1 LKAFSLSLP
10 YCCDQLL
17 LLNPNTS
24 PRRFAF
30 TGWHELSHHL
40 FKEAQNGDLEAFLFE
55 CTDGNHEKSRD
66 LEENLCFKAAALLL
80 MPTHI
85 LNEVVMQSSYS
96 PIAVFELADRT
107 GASIEAAMRRVIWSR
122 SINTHAV
129 LMDSNGYVVS
139 SVESGRRA
147 KFSVGYQFNIKAE
160 HPLRT
165 RAFIPLIEER
175 FEANVPFKHSPHI
188 WNSKVIA
195 AANSD
200 VSRILAFF
208 MCHYP
213 NEAPGQGNLF

>member
-1 LKAFSLSLP
+1 VISEFTPHNKINHSVLAKSEL
-10 YCCDQLL
+10 YCSIPIPPLVALL
-17 LLNPNTS
+17 
-24 PRRFAF
+24 F

-122 SINTHAV
+122 SINISIAV
-129 LMDSNGYVVS
+129 
-139 SVESGRRA
+139 
-147 KFSVGYQFNIKAE
+147 
-160 HPLRT
+160 H
-165 RAFIPLIEER
+165 
-175 FEANVPFKHSPHI
+175 
-188 WNSKVIA
+188 
-195 AANSD
+195 
-200 VSRILAFF
+200 
-208 MCHYP
+208 
-213 NEAPGQGNLF
+213 